1 MEPKYA
7 KKKSHLFSVDILI
20 EDATNGKAL
29 EKLLH
34 VLNNPLIRD
43 YRVVKGLE
51 LGTAIEA
58 ALQVHEKETADAAA
72 QKIAEAV
79 METKTESKIRARADT
94 RVEAKV
100 GAKAETKVETKT
112 EENVKQQDTNP
123 TAVNPEHLTYLAEL
137 ITDYQ
142 QKGTLVRLSIIKGKG
157 VKLSLPCRVL
167 NFDAA
172 SENLSVYHV
181 DEKKV
186 YLIKLNEIDEIT
198 AS

>member
-7 KKKSHLFSVDILI
+7 KKKSHLFSVDILV
-20 EDATNGKAL
+20 EDDTNGKAL

-58 ALQVHEKETADAAA
+58 AFRAHEKETA
-72 QKIAEAV
+72 EASL
-79 METKTESKIRARADT
+79 EKKNEPKP
-94 RVEAKV
+94 EAKPGV
-100 GAKAETKVETKT
+100 KAETKAEAKAEAKPLASAKPVES
-112 EENVKQQDTNP
+112 VKKQESNP
-123 TAVNPEHLTYLAEL
+123 AAGNSEHLTYLAGL

-157 VKLSLPCRVL
+157 IKLSLPCRVL